1 MKKLLLALV
10 LLVPAPLWGQTQ
22 LLVDCWPLQLKGTI
36 KLVPSNI
43 STRYD
48 AVGIWSCETPTGI
61 RNYHLFF
68 SWANAKSVATKEGPW
83 TKAEADAVYSP
94 LAKALTPEEMAWGDA
109 TAAPY
114 VAKAYVASNGILKTR
129 KVFTL
134 NPDGTRSAAP
144 VAGQEVAVAAECNA
158 GVRVANTSFYSV
170 KGRTNADPSGPPIL
184 GDVVAVCQ
192 VVAPLGLNRN

>member
-1 MKKLLLALV
+1 MKKFLLALV
-10 LLVPAPLWGQTQ
+10 LALPALGWAQQAPA
-22 LLVDCWPLQLKGTI
+22 CWPFQLKGTI
-36 KLVPSNI
+36 RAVPNTV
-43 STRYD
+43 STRWD
-48 AVGIWSCETPTGI
+48 AVGIWSCQTPTGI

-68 SWANAKSVATKEGPW
+68 NWTNSKPVATKTTGW
-83 TKAEADAVYSP
+83 NKVEADALYASVAQP
-94 LAKALTPEEMAWGDA
+94 LTTEEKDWGLA
-109 TAAPY
+109 TANPFRAT
-114 VAKAYVASNGILKTR
+114 AYVASNGTAKTR

-158 GVRVANTSFYSV
+158 GVRVANTQFYSV

-192 VVAPLGLNRN
+192 VVAPLGLNSN

>member
-1 MKKLLLALV
+1 MKKLLLCLLV
-10 LLVPAPLWGQTQ
+10 LASGVASAAPPA
-22 LLVDCWPLQLKGTI
+22 CWPFQLKGVI
-36 KLVPSNI
+36 KQVPDTV
-43 STRYD
+43 STEWN
-48 AVGIWSCETPTGI
+48 ALGIWSCDTPTGV
-61 RNYHLFF
+61 RTYHIFF
-68 SWANAKSVATKEGPW
+68 NWQEALAIAARETPW
-83 TKAEADAVYSP
+83 TKADADAVYNLVSKP
-94 LAKALTPEEMAWGDA
+94 LTPEQEAWGAA

-114 VAKAYVASNGILKTR
+114 VAKAYVASNGVLKTR